1 LGVEG
6 EGAFLVEELKKEASE
21 TLEEASETQI

>member
-1 LGVEG
+1 VEG
-6 EGAFLVEELKKEASE
+6 EGAFLVEELKKETAE